1 MRRFC
6 CLIPLLALPAMAA
19 PPTPPAAADPPS
31 AAELA
36 KIIKTLVTTVVPTP
50 LHEQDFD
57 WGRQHKVPNGIT
69 WEKDGIFLK
78 PVKQE
83 KMKNEGLWR
92 RLRVEAVDPEKN
104 LTVQVARV
112 KSPEKGKLTFDVVI
126 ALPTRIKFEQQ
137 FWKSGVRI
145 YSGETRARVRPIL
158 ALKCESVS
166 RVLKTDSALPDVTFR
181 LRVLDA
187 KLSYDDFKVEH
198 TAGVGGEMA
207 EMVGNAAHDT
217 IRLIRPKLEKDL
229 LAKANKA
236 VIKAGDTKEIK
247 LGLGKLL
254 DGK

>member
-1 MRRFC
+1 MTT
-6 CLIPLLALPAMAA
+6 AL
-19 PPTPPAAADPPS
+19 
-31 AAELA
+31 
-36 KIIKTLVTTVVPTP
+36 PTP

-69 WEKDGIFLK
+69 WEGRGLFRK

-83 KMKNEGLWR
+83 KMKNEGMWR
-92 RLRVEAVDPEKN
+92 RLRVDAVDPEKN
-104 LTVQVARV
+104 LTVHVANV
-112 KSPEKGKLTFDVVI
+112 KSPAKGKLTFDVVI
-126 ALPTRIKFEQQ
+126 ALPTRIRFEQQ
-137 FWKSGVRI
+137 FWKSGVRL

-166 RVLKTDSALPDVTFR
+166 KVHKTDAVLPDITFR

-187 KLSYDDFKVEH
+187 KLSYDDFKLEH

-207 EMVGNAAHDT
+207 EMIGNAALDT
-217 IRLIRPKLEKDL
+217 LKLVRPSLEKDM